1 MIVGIGIDLCDTSRV
16 RDLYDRYGER
26 FLARLFTPQERER
39 CRNARRLHECL
50 GGRFA
55 AKEATLK
62 ALGTGLSNGIRW
74 RDVELVAGESQ
85 PPRVALHGR
94 AAEIA
99 ARRGV
104 HRIHATIT
112 HDGGLAVA
120 VVVFESDPA
129 EQRP

>member
-1 MIVGIGIDLCDTSRV
+1 MIVGIGIDLCDTTRV
-16 RDLYDRYGER
+16 RDLHERYGER
-26 FLARLFTPQERER
+26 FLARLFTPKEMER
-39 CRNARRLHECL
+39 CRNGRRLHECY

-62 ALGTGLSNGIRW
+62 ALGTGLSNGIKW

-85 PPRVALHGR
+85 PPRIVLHGR

-99 ARRGV
+99 AARGV
-104 HRIHATIT
+104 GRIHATIT

-120 VVVFESDPA
+120 VVIFESESEDA
-129 EQRP
+129 RP